1 MAKGEQRRKS
11 FFSPQVLGA
20 VLFLLLFFGL
30 VYYPYEADQ
39 WPAKILKD
47 YCAFLA
53 SCVAWC
59 LERMGEELSRQ
70 GDTIYGRFNLQV
82 ILSCGALDVWAM
94 LSAAILATPARWK
107 AKLWGILAGTAAILL
122 ANIGRLMALF
132 RIGAKDIERFHF
144 FHEEVFSFVFVGYTL
159 LLYWLWLR
167 VALSRRGTAPHKE
180 IEQERAGEGGA

>member
-1 MAKGEQRRKS
+1 MAKGEQRGRS
-11 FFSPQVLGA
+11 FLSPQVLGA
-20 VLFLLLFFGL
+20 ILFLLLFFGL
-30 VYYPYEADQ
+30 VYYPYEPDQ
-39 WPAKILKD
+39 WPAKLLKD

-59 LERMGEELSRQ
+59 LERMGEQLTRQ
-70 GDTIYGRFNLQV
+70 GDTVFGRFNLQV

-107 AKLWGILAGTAAILL
+107 AKLWGILAGTTAILL

-132 RIGAKDIERFHF
+132 LIGAKDIERFHF
-144 FHEEVFSFVFVGYTL
+144 FHEEVFSLVFVGYTL

-167 VALSRRGTAPHKE
+167 LALGRRISVRNQSEHSEAAKE
-180 IEQERAGEGGA
+180 ANA